1 MYKKIIKY
9 TDYNGVEHE
18 DTFYFNYSKAE
29 LIEMDLVH
37 PEGFEA
43 WINGLIKASDNEAL
57 VNLFKELILG
67 SYGEKDPTGKRFIK
81 SKELSEG
88 FSQTEA
94 YSELYMELI
103 TNTESAI
110 EFVNGIVPKV
120 EAPAQSN
127 VAALSEA

>member
-1 MYKKIIKY
+1 MYKKTIKY
-9 TDYNGVEHE
+9 TDYNDVEHE

-29 LIEMDLVH
+29 LIEMELIH
-37 PEGFEA
+37 PEGFES
-43 WINGLIKASDNEAL
+43 WINGLVRANDNETL
-57 VNLFKELILG
+57 VGIFKELILG

-81 SKELSEG
+81 SKELSEA

-103 TNTESAI
+103 TNTDAAI

-120 EAPAQSN
+120 ENASKPSLEPAQ
-127 VAALSEA
+127 A

>member
-1 MYKKIIKY
+1 MYKKVIKY

>member
-1 MYKKIIKY
+1 MYKKTIKY
-9 TDYNGVEHE
+9 TDYNDVEHE

-29 LIEMDLVH
+29 LIEMELVH

-43 WINGLIKASDNEAL
+43 WINGLVRANDNETL
-57 VNLFKELILG
+57 VGIFKELILG

-81 SKELSEG
+81 SKELSEA

-103 TNTESAI
+103 TNTDTAI

-120 EAPAQSN
+120 ENVSKPSLESAQ
-127 VAALSEA
+127 A